1 MICFRLKVETL
12 IIPFRLIP
20 LFLCF
25 NLVQSPK
32 TTNWMVYLNL
42 PDLFGRGNLGGIYV
56 GQPPKIVSSNLSFGN
71 VPSAIGL
78 NGVAFG
84 AVGSQPASTTHVE
97 LFYRYR
103 ISDNINITP
112 GVIFLFNPVHT
123 STSDTITIGTIR
135 TTFTF

>member
-1 MICFRLKVETL
+1 
-12 IIPFRLIP
+12 
-20 LFLCF
+20 
-25 NLVQSPK
+25 
-32 TTNWMVYLNL
+32 MVYLNL
-42 PDLFGRGNLGGIYV
+42 FDLFGRGNLGGIYF

-78 NGVAFG
+78 NGVDFG